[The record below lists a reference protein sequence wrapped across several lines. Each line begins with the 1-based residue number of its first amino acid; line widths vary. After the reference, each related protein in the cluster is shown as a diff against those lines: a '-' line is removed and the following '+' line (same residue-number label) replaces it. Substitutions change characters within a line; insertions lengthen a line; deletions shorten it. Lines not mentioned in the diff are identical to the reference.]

1 MPTSIPLETLSPVD
15 EEDFSILVQPKLVFA
30 NERTFLA
37 YMHVVVLLSG
47 VALGMLNF
55 GSKAPSPGIGVY
67 VYRTMCVI
75 SISEKT
81 RSEHSSAI
89 IAMIYALKTF
99 HSRARSI
106 LSGVEACFS
115 DRLGPS
121 LLLFAFLITVAIN
134 FTLRFAEL

>member
-55 GSKAPSPGIGVY
+55 GSKQALV
-67 VYRTMCVI
+67 
-75 SISEKT
+75 
-81 RSEHSSAI
+81 SAFMFTVLSI

>member
-55 GSKAPSPGIGVY
+55 GSKA
-67 VYRTMCVI
+67 RI
-75 SISEKT
+75 SQALV
-81 RSEHSSAI
+81 SAFMFTVLSI